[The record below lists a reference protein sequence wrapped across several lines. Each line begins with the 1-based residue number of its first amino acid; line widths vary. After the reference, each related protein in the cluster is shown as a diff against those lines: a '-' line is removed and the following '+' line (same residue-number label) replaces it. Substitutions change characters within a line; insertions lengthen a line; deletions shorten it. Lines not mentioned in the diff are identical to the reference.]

1 MHILELQKQGRNF
14 PAYDR
19 NNDELGK
26 VGRLYHF
33 SRDLK
38 KKNYC
43 KHHVL

>member
-19 NNDELGK
+19 NNN
-26 VGRLYHF
+26 F